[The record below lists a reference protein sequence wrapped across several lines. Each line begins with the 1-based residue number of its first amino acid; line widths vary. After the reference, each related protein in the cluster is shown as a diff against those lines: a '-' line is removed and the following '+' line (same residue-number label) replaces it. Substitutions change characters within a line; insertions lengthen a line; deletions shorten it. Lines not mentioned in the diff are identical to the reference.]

1 MWMDVRQLAA
11 TARMLGGLA
20 IVAFVAQPAVGAEI
34 RVFSSGAPAEVEK
47 TLAAAFTQA
56 TGHQV
61 IFTVATPADIQ
72 ARLASGETPDIVVL
86 PAPIVAALTQAGTLR
101 TGRVDLARVGI
112 GVIVRE
118 GAPRPDISTV
128 DAVRKMLL
136 AARSIVH
143 PDPAGGGLA
152 GVALARMVA
161 EMGIADAVK
170 PKLTYMFA
178 INGGAT
184 LVAKGEAEV
193 GLFNISEVQSA
204 KGVTLVGPLP
214 AAVQSYIVFSAAIHT
229 RSAAP
234 EPAQAFIRALSD
246 PVARERWKAGGLES
260 LAGGG

>member
-1 MWMDVRQLAA
+1 
-11 TARMLGGLA
+11 
-20 IVAFVAQPAVGAEI
+20 
-34 RVFSSGAPAEVEK
+34 
-47 TLAAAFTQA
+47 
-56 TGHQV
+56 
-61 IFTVATPADIQ
+61 
-72 ARLASGETPDIVVL
+72 
-86 PAPIVAALTQAGTLR
+86 
-101 TGRVDLARVGI
+101 VGI

-118 GAPRPDISTV
+118 GAPLPDISTV
-128 DAVRKMLL
+128 DAVRTMLL

-193 GLFNISEVQSA
+193 GLFNISEVLSA
-204 KGVTLVGPLP
+204 KGVTLVGALP
-214 AAVQSYIVFSAAIHT
+214 AAVQSYIVFAAGIHA
-229 RSAAP
+229 RSATP
-234 EPAQAFIRALSD
+234 EPAQAFIKALSA
-246 PVARERWKAGGLES
+246 PAAREQWKAGGLES

>member
-1 MWMDVRQLAA
+1 MWTDLRQRAA
-11 TARMLGGLA
+11 RALCGLA
-20 IVAFVAQPAVGAEI
+20 ILAFAHPAAGAEI
-34 RVFSSGAPAEVEK
+34 RVFSSGAPAEVERR
-47 TLAAAFTQA
+47 LAATFTQA

-72 ARLASGETPDIVVL
+72 ARLKGGETPDVLVL
-86 PAPIVAALTQAGTLR
+86 PAPIIAALEQTGTLR
-101 TGRVDLARVGI
+101 APRVDLARVGI

-118 GAPRPDISTV
+118 GAARPDISTV

-161 EMGIADAVK
+161 EMGIADVVK

-214 AAVQSYIVFSAAIHT
+214 TAVQSYIVFAAAIHAH
-229 RSAAP
+229 SAAP
-234 EPAQAFIRALSD
+234 EPAQALIKALSD
-246 PVARERWKAGGLES
+246 PAARDAWKAGGLES

>member
-1 MWMDVRQLAA
+1 MWIGIRQLAA
-11 TARMLGGLA
+11 TARVLGGLA
-20 IVAFVAQPAVGAEI
+20 ILVFAHPAVGAEI
-34 RVFSSGAPAEVEK
+34 RVFSSGAPAEVER
-47 TLAAAFTQA
+47 TLAATFTQA

-72 ARLASGETPDIVVL
+72 ARLKSGETPDIVVL
-86 PAPIVAALTQAGTLR
+86 PAPIIATLEKSGTLR
-101 TGRVDLARVGI
+101 PGRVDLARVGI

-118 GAPRPDISTV
+118 GAPPPDISTV
-128 DAVRKMLL
+128 DAVRRMLL

-184 LVAKGEAEV
+184 LVANGEAEV
-193 GLFNISEVQSA
+193 GLFNISEVLSA
-204 KGVTLVGPLP
+204 KGVTLVGALP
-214 AAVQSYIVFSAAIHT
+214 AAVQSYIVFAAAIHA
-229 RSAAP
+229 RSASP
-234 EPAQAFIRALSD
+234 EPAQALIRALSD
-246 PVARERWKAGGLES
+246 LAARDAWKAGGLES